1 MSLGCP
7 IPAMFSKALC
17 SIRNGI
23 PEVALQ
29 ITNKEDLSYLGRS
42 FFIQACELIRG
53 VQFYPSMLASASS
66 HSAGGLRSPRVFPMV
81 SFNGPL
87 GYHGALVE
95 RHFRRRCQFHCRF
108 CTNTMKLEKR
118 QTVFKESSSSF
129 LLLSKTVR
137 ALAAQSTFNLSP
149 LLRITPVIH
158 YVFPS
163 STFHC
168 LAILQNPK
176 PNAWPHI
183 GLHFSLVPSKN

>member
-23 PEVALQ
+23 PRGCPANHKQ
-29 ITNKEDLSYLGRS
+29 GGSILSWAFFRHPSLRIDARS
-42 FFIQACELIRG
+42 PI
-53 VQFYPSMLASASS
+53 YPSMLASASS

-87 GYHGALVE
+87 GYHGALLE

-149 LLRITPVIH
+149 LLRIMRVTH
-158 YVFPS
+158 YAFPS
-163 STFHC
+163 STS
-168 LAILQNPK
+168 IV
-176 PNAWPHI
+176 W
-183 GLHFSLVPSKN
+183 